1 MKLDVILSDHKLQC
15 FRTVMGSSVH
25 YGLLAV
31 DKAEIKQ
38 WLTLLFFSPPPPPQV
53 KMGCA
58 VCLLGLSQDLPE
70 RCCYFQLAVLLTQI
84 HSKHFLFFLY
94 LLYMSQKYPNPSNQP
109 TKLEYFEESL
119 DTLFGLLFYIQL
131 PQDTVSVV
139 VLFLHGW
146 NSDFSFD
153 SPLAQTSAF
162 YHKCPI
168 FPQSCSLLACQTWQ
182 LWRLLMQQ
190 KLAH

>member
-1 MKLDVILSDHKLQC
+1 MFQNGHGQFCSLQAACSWQSWDKTMTYSFPHPPHPPKWKWAVQYVSLAWAKIFQNAAVISNWQC
-15 FRTVMGSSVH
+15 
-25 YGLLAV
+25 Y
-31 DKAEIKQ
+31 
-38 WLTLLFFSPPPPPQV
+38 
-53 KMGCA
+53 
-58 VCLLGLSQDLPE
+58 
-70 RCCYFQLAVLLTQI
+70 LTQI

-109 TKLEYFEESL
+109 TKLECFEESL
-119 DTLFGLLFYIQL
+119 NTLFGLLFYIQL
-131 PQDTVSVV
+131 PQDTVSMV

-153 SPLAQTSAF
+153 SPLAQTLAF

-168 FPQSCSLLACQTWQ
+168 FLQSCSLLPCQTWQ

>member
-25 YGLLAV
+25 YRLLAV

-38 WLTLLFFSPPPPPQV
+38 WLTLLFFSPPPPLQV

-94 LLYMSQKYPNPSNQP
+94 LLYVTKIPKPIQP
-109 TKLEYFEESL
+109 TNQIRIFWRVFRHFIWITFLYPIASRHCIRSCTLSPWLEFW
-119 DTLFGLLFYIQL
+119 FFI
-131 PQDTVSVV
+131 
-139 VLFLHGW
+139 W
-146 NSDFSFD
+146 
-153 SPLAQTSAF
+153 
-162 YHKCPI
+162 
-168 FPQSCSLLACQTWQ
+168 
-182 LWRLLMQQ
+182 
-190 KLAH
+190 